1 MTTGLQRIQAPTVS
15 LTDSQRSMPS
25 LRSADAESVTRG
37 RKLAARILSNYPDYG
52 KAPPEYLLT
61 LSETLAGLTTSEI
74 VWLCDA
80 NDGLATV
87 CKYLPTTADIHD
99 FLKAKRAKAEQ
110 FKPAHTAYRKLN
122 EDHGPWEAETD
133 FERKKRVVQEL
144 LGYDPMKVTK
154 APLRDLVGK
163 DIPKDASQLKT
174 PAAPPSKY
182 LLAIIEEQRQLNEE
196 RLNNLFREDAA

>member
-1 MTTGLQRIQAPTVS
+1 MTTGFQPVQLPTAS
-15 LTDSQRSMPS
+15 LKDSPRSMPS
-25 LRSADAESVTRG
+25 LRSADAESVARG

-87 CKYLPTTADIHD
+87 CKYLPTTADIHE
-99 FLKAKRAKAEQ
+99 FLREKRAKAEQ

-133 FERKKRVVQEL
+133 FERKKRVVKEL
-144 LGYDPMKVTK
+144 LGYDPMKPTAPKRELVNPTAAEVDVTVS
-154 APLRDLVGK
+154 A
-163 DIPKDASQLKT
+163 LKT
-174 PAAPPSKY
+174 EARPISAEFRAHLESEGWFEYLESRKQPAA
-182 LLAIIEEQRQLNEE
+182 
-196 RLNNLFREDAA
+196 

>member
-1 MTTGLQRIQAPTVS
+1 MERLPSLNGTLSQR
-15 LTDSQRSMPS
+15 DSQRSMPS
-25 LRSADAESVTRG
+25 TRVG
-37 RKLAARILSNYPDYG
+37 NAAPLDVARMAAKRIMANYPDYG
-52 KAPPEYLLT
+52 KAPPEYLLSMT
-61 LSETLAGLTTSEI
+61 ETMAALTEEEI
-74 VWLCDA
+74 VWLSDRRE
-80 NDGLATV
+80 GLATV
-87 CKYLPTTADIHD
+87 CKYLPTPADVHD

-110 FKPAHTAYRKLN
+110 FRPAHTAYRKLN

-174 PAAPPSKY
+174 PAAPASQY
-182 LLAIIEEQRQLNEE
+182 LKDVIERQA
-196 RLNNLFREDAA
+196 REAAEIRNRELY

>member
-1 MTTGLQRIQAPTVS
+1 MQTLNRNQLALATSPS
-15 LTDSQRSMPS
+15 SMPS
-25 LRSADAESVTRG
+25 LTKPNAAKMRLAISTLESILKGRVDRG
-37 RKLAARILSNYPDYG
+37 MET
-52 KAPPEYLLT
+52 PEWTVAITET
-61 LSETLAGLTTSEI
+61 LSYLTDEELAWI
-74 VWLCDA
+74 A
-80 NDGLATV
+80 HPRDGLATV
-87 CKYLPTTADIHD
+87 CKYLPQPADIHE
-99 FLKAKRAKAEQ
+99 FLREKRAKAEQ

-182 LLAIIEEQRQLNEE
+182 LLDVIEEQQRLKDE
-196 RLNNLFREDAA
+196 RLNELFREDAA

>member
-1 MTTGLQRIQAPTVS
+1 MENLPS
-15 LTDSQRSMPS
+15 LAATLSRTDSPKSMQLS
-25 LRSADAESVTRG
+25 KSADAESMSRG

-61 LSETLAGLTTSEI
+61 LSETLASLTTSEM

-110 FKPAHTAYRKLN
+110 FKPAHTHYRKLN

-133 FERKKRVVQEL
+133 FERKKRIVREL
-144 LGYDPMKVTK
+144 LGYDPMKQTK
-154 APLRDLVGK
+154 APLRDLAGK
-163 DIPKDASQLKT
+163 EIPKDAGQLKT
-174 PAAPPSKY
+174 PIVGSVLSADMRTA
-182 LLAIIEEQRQLNEE
+182 
-196 RLNNLFREDAA
+196 